1 MAITKQD
8 CLSLLFDM
16 RSNNKN
22 LAQTD
27 TYISSLIKNQSP
39 TMEIIKYIYDNVG
52 FEAANFYEKLRKSYN
67 NGRSKLYINIVKDD
81 LEGKDILTCLGS
93 LNQQILI
100 YNKNIDDNSFLRQV
114 RFEEIQKA
122 FLNYMKTGDLI
133 PCQQLLHLF
142 KADLKIFE
150 EMKNENIKSQ
160 EVI

>member
-16 RSNNKN
+16 RSSGQN
-22 LAQTD
+22 LPQTD
-27 TYISSLIKNQSP
+27 TYIASLIKNQVP
-39 TMEIIKYIYDNVG
+39 TIDIIKYIYDNIG

-67 NGRSKLYINIVKDD
+67 NGKSKLYINIVKEE
-81 LEGKDILTCLGS
+81 LGGKDILTCLGS

-100 YNKNIDDNSFLRQV
+100 YNRDIDDNSFLRQV

-142 KADLKIFE
+142 RADLKIFE
-150 EMKNENIKSQ
+150 EMKKENL
-160 EVI
+160 